1 MEKRKRQF
9 VNYLFYKVMP
19 QWRHLDRTE
28 RERGKAD
35 FAEILQQYS
44 RRMILR
50 TYSTV
55 GTRADTDVMLWRV
68 CDDLETLRE
77 MTTALNSTSLAKY
90 LTTPYSYLA
99 MTQTLIDVDQPR
111 HPDSEDARLEVVPG
125 KAKYLFVYPFVKARE
140 WYLLSKD
147 VRQGMV
153 DEHLAIGHKYPS
165 VKINTCYSFGLDD
178 QEFVVAFE
186 SDEPANFLGL
196 VMELRESEASRY
208 TVRDTP
214 TFTCIAMGVWEMLD
228 ALGG

>member
-1 MEKRKRQF
+1 MDKMKQQF
-9 VNYLFYKVMP
+9 VNYLFYKAMP
-19 QWRHLDRTE
+19 EWRHLDRTE

-35 FAEILQQYS
+35 FAEVLQQYS

-55 GTRADTDVMLWRV
+55 GTRADADMMLWRV
-68 CDDLETLRE
+68 CNDLETLRE
-77 MTTALNSTSLAKY
+77 MTTALNATSLAKY

-99 MTQTLIDVDQPR
+99 MTRMSIYVDQHK
-111 HPDSEDARLEVVPG
+111 HPGSESSRLEVVPG
-125 KAKYLFVYPFVKARE
+125 KAKYLFVYPSVKTRE

-147 VRQGMV
+147 VRQGMM
-153 DEHLAIGHKYPS
+153 DEHIAVGHKYPS
-165 VKINTCYSFGLDD
+165 VKINTSYSFGLDD
-178 QEFVVAFE
+178 QEFVIAFE
-186 SDEPANFLGL
+186 SDKPADCLDL

-214 TFTCIAMGVWEMLD
+214 VFTCLAMGVWDMLD